1 MMNSTLITSIL
12 REEQQKM
19 SVLINKME
27 KIGMGSAW
35 RQMIMLPPRIT
46 TDHDTN
52 QKGETNKKG
61 ETNQKGMQ
69 ENKYQNYGNSN
80 IVQGDKYANKHT
92 YQQEYYKS

>member
-52 QKGETNKKG
+52 QKGETN
-61 ETNQKGMQ
+61 QKGMQ
-69 ENKYQNYGNSN
+69 ENKYQDYGNSN
-80 IVQGDKYANKHT
+80 IGQGDKYANKHT